1 MAAPLIEVADC
12 TESGNNTA
20 TTSWAVSYPAY
31 ASGDLLCFHVAS
43 DANVTHDWSATG
55 PNGETVVTISDSYGG
70 TAQRI
75 SAFYFVGSATTSAGT
90 FTVTPSAT
98 EQWTAVVVK
107 VPAGEFDS
115 TTPVQATIGSD
126 NVTTAAE
133 GLATP
138 TWTAGAK
145 SDGRIVVAAAI
156 DTLTTS
162 AAPTGWTALIQRDR
176 GAVGIMVGVRDAGT
190 TSSESIASATF
201 TKSSETHSVIGYV
214 INDPVETFS
223 GSGTPSLPLI
233 TSSGS
238 GESGQIGQGGDA
250 APFPHLGLLFGSGA
264 ATYSG
269 SGTPSLPLLTASGSG
284 TKARKGTGT
293 PSLPL
298 VTATGAGTKARKGS
312 GTPSLPLPTAAG
324 TGRRGLKS
332 TGASSLPLITATGAG
347 ETDALV
353 TWSGSGTPS
362 LPLLTASG
370 TGTKARKGDG
380 TATLPLL
387 TATGAG
393 TKARTGTGTPSLP
406 LPTATGAGKRG
417 LTSTGTP
424 SLPLLTATGSGSTAT
439 TGGGGDPAPFP
450 HLGLLLAAT
459 SGNNGSGT
467 PSLPIITASGEGE
480 VVRLPVS
487 SIQTISRR
495 NRPGRGPYSVGR
507 YFRKI
512 AGGGEVAPAQAGVGS
527 GDSSLPLLTAAGS
540 GTKARKG
547 TGAATLPALTGAGS
561 GTKERKGSGAANLPL
576 ATAVGSGIKARKG
589 TGTPGLPL
597 QTASGAGTK
606 ARKGSGTPSLPLVAS
621 TGIGIKSGET
631 AGDGT
636 PSLPILTAAGDGT
649 VDHLDTAQPTG
660 GWAHY
665 FRAEQ
670 AALRRKHLRALAEEA
685 EEASEREALAEA
697 LETALIADGTAT
709 QGDVDRLRLD
719 QIAALYTDR
728 TLLDRRAQRALAYA
742 ERSRT
747 ELATRLALREL
758 QRQQEDEELA
768 VLLVLAID

>member
-126 NVTTAAE
+126 NVTTAAA

-324 TGRRGLKS
+324 TGKRGLKS

-576 ATAVGSGIKARKG
+576 PTAAGAAKRSLKATGTATLPVLTATGAGEVVAPGTFTGSGAA
-589 TGTPGLPL
+589 TLPL
-597 QTASGAGTK
+597 LTASGSAIKVRSGTGAGT
-606 ARKGSGTPSLPLVAS
+606 LPL
-621 TGIGIKSGET
+621 
-631 AGDGT
+631 
-636 PSLPILTAAGDGT
+636 LTAAGVGAR
-649 VDHLDTAQPTG
+649 VHAG
-660 GWAHY
+660 SG
-665 FRAEQ
+665 
-670 AALRRKHLRALAEEA
+670 AATLPMF
-685 EEASEREALAEA
+685 
-697 LETALIADGTAT
+697 TAT
-709 QGDVDRLRLD
+709 G
-719 QIAALYTDR
+719 IAFGPYGGGAVAS
-728 TLLDRRAQRALAYA
+728 RRQWRGFM
-742 ERSRT
+742 ESSF
-747 ELATRLALREL
+747 
-758 QRQQEDEELA
+758 Q
-768 VLLVLAID
+768 